1 LFLQFYRVF
10 YLAELKNSAFI
21 LFFFPCLLFAQINTD
36 SLWRATKTGN
46 DTSRINAYIHL
57 GSSMGKKNPDSTIA
71 LYQIALKINS
81 EVFSNSDIA
90 TKKRLKLLEGL
101 SYNNIGSMLEHKGKL
116 VEAIESYKTSYSTL
130 NTISDYEKMSYSL
143 LNIGFVYKL
152 MGNTDMALQYFS
164 QSLELRKMAGNKK
177 LIANSY
183 SHIAGIYSQTN
194 NIPKAIENENMALKI
209 AREENDMKLEGVVL
223 NDLALLYS
231 RNGETDQALKYYD
244 EAFSVRLRAG
254 DKEGQAQTLLN
265 MGSAYVRVKKLD
277 KGLILFRKALASL
290 QSINQYRGIAA
301 AYSNICYVMKMK
313 GQIDSSIYYAKQS
326 LAIYE
331 KAGDINGKC
340 SVLNNLANISL
351 DNSQPKIALKYAEES
366 YKIAKSSG
374 NVYMLKSSTGNLVEI
389 YNSLNNPKKA
399 LEMYKLH
406 IQMRDSLNNEDN
418 QKAVAKQQ
426 AKYEYEKQKALDDA
440 EHEKQL
446 AIEQEAKEKQ
456 KIITYSTAG
465 GLALVALFLVFV
477 FNRLQVTKRQKIVIQ
492 EAHYELEEKNN
503 EILDS
508 IAYAKRIQNAILPPS
523 KLVKEYLKE
532 SFILYKPKDIVAGDF
547 YWMEHKDGKVLFA
560 AADCTGHGVPG
571 AMVSV
576 ICNNG
581 LNRSVREY
589 NLTEPGKILDKTR
602 EIVIQEFEKSEDEV
616 KDGMDIALCSLAV
629 SSSSGA
635 YRELQY
641 AGANNPLWIIRKGAK
656 EIEEIKATK
665 QPIGKYANPELYI
678 THTIELQK
686 GDSIYIFS
694 DGYADQFGG
703 EKGKKFKGANFKKL
717 LLSIQNESMEKQ
729 KELINEAF
737 ENWRGELEQI
747 DDVCVIGVK
756 V

>member
-1 LFLQFYRVF
+1 MKRIYTLICFL
-10 YLAELKNSAFI
+10 I
-21 LFFFPCLLFAQINTD
+21 LNYGYAQDQIRD
-36 SLWRATKTGN
+36 SLN
-46 DTSRINAYIHL
+46 DKLSTEIDDTTICNIYIELGRSYLYSNLDTAY
-57 GSSMGKKNPDSTIA
+57 
-71 LYQIALKINS
+71 
-81 EVFSNSDIA
+81 
-90 TKKRLKLLEGL
+90 
-101 SYNNIGSMLEHKGKL
+101 
-116 VEAIESYKTSYSTL
+116 
-130 NTISDYEKMSYSL
+130 
-143 LNIGFVYKL
+143 
-152 MGNTDMALQYFS
+152 YFFRS
-164 QSLELRKMAGNKK
+164 AE
-177 LIANSY
+177 
-183 SHIAGIYSQTN
+183 
-194 NIPKAIENENMALKI
+194 KI
-209 AREENDMKLEGVVL
+209 ASQLSFPL
-223 NDLALLYS
+223 NDIYKANALV
-231 RNGETDQALKYYD
+231 NVG
-244 EAFSVRLRAG
+244 VRFA
-254 DKEGQAQTLLN
+254 
-265 MGSAYVRVKKLD
+265 
-277 KGLILFRKALASL
+277 IL
-290 QSINQYRGIAA
+290 
-301 AYSNICYVMKMK
+301 
-313 GQIDSSIYYAKQS
+313 
-326 LAIYE
+326 
-331 KAGDINGKC
+331 
-340 SVLNNLANISL
+340 
-351 DNSQPKIALKYAEES
+351 
-366 YKIAKSSG
+366 G
-374 NVYMLKSSTGNLVEI
+374 NH
-389 YNSLNNPKKA
+389 KKA
-399 LEMYKLH
+399 LEMYDSVVVLINKQDFFSNPEYGGKSKKIYATVIGNIGIEYYSLSDFNKSLEYYLLATKLDRDIKNINGILRHYSNIGNVYLRMADYPRAMSYYYLAIKEAEKSGDVKTQTVNYSNLGVVFQDLDEYDNALYFYFKAFKLAEDQGNMVTQAIQLGNIGIIYHAMGDNQKALKYYFKALH
-406 IQMRDSLNNEDN
+406 IHQKVGNKDGIARHLTNIGVIYSELGDHSKAINYHMKSLKITKEIGDIRSEAINLGAMGIIYFKQKKYEKSETYLLTANNKLKEIGLIYERCEYSLCLSKLYEERGDYENSLMFFKKYNSLKDSLNNEEN

-477 FNRLQVTKRQKIVIQ
+477 FNRLQVTKKQKVVIQ
-492 EAHYELEEKNN
+492 EAHYKLEEKNN

-508 IAYAKRIQNAILPPS
+508 IAYAKRIQTAILPPS
-523 KLVKEYLKE
+523 KLVKEYLPNN
-532 SFILYKPKDIVAGDF
+532 FILYKPKDIVAGDF

-616 KDGMDIALCSLAV
+616 KDGMDIALCSLHNNT
-629 SSSSGA
+629 
-635 YRELQY
+635 LQY
-641 AGANNPLWIIRKGAK
+641 AGANNPLWIIRNNTT

-665 QPIGKYANPELYI
+665 QPIGKYRNPEPYI

-717 LLSIQNESMEKQ
+717 LLSIQQETMERQ

-737 ENWRGELEQI
+737 ENWRGKLEQI